1 MKRKLICK
9 ADLQKLK
16 TIGWILVAQNINL
29 FNLIQYVKF
38 GLGGWL
44 YD

>member
-16 TIGWILVAQNINL
+16 TIGWILVAQNIKPTSSKDNFSL
-29 FNLIQYVKF
+29 KIICLT
-38 GLGGWL
+38 
-44 YD
+44 